1 MARYANKTCNTCG
14 IIKPAPEMTR
24 VIKTHTNVIKN
35 TVTSRDVIG
44 HLAGSKTSTKSLEK
58 AIFSGGGRKSTR
70 KTEVWSCYDCAG
82 IESPEQRERREEE
95 RALIAD
101 LKKKA
106 QKSAINQ
113 RKIGKITLEKINNLA
128 LLIKNDKNISHGDQ
142 AILCKKIKEFIFSF
156 ESAKNQLQNLVV
168 EDVNGKIEVGIDD
181 EYSENY
187 EFLDPKIMKLN
198 ASRLYLLRTVLFFL
212 GFYIIIIGLSPA
224 YVPNAKEDELG
235 PYFLVASIAW
245 TAFIWSGIPK
255 LHNAVKYQLKE
266 NSRIYF
272 DLLRTCEKDL
282 MNDLKKSQETVKRSI
297 MKVDN
302 TEKDL
307 LELKKR
313 LNALIKLEHSLD
325 ISIVILLIRLSYSD
339 GYRHHKEI
347 TYISDTFNL
356 DKKSINLAKEIASI
370 EGAEKVILNLVYRL
384 TRDNPDKR
392 KLVIAYLID
401 LASVDSKISED
412 EETLIKYYA
421 KYLDVPLNG
430 ISRKIN
436 DKKRTLKSIVVDESV
451 EDLFESNII
460 DEIFE

>member
-1 MARYANKTCNTCG
+1 
-14 IIKPAPEMTR
+14 MTR

-44 HLAGSKTSTKSLEK
+44 HLAGSKISTKSLEK

-95 RALIAD
+95 RDLIDD

-113 RKIGKITLEKINNLA
+113 RKIGKITLEKINNLT
-128 LLIKNDKNISHGDQ
+128 LLIKNDKNISPKDQ
-142 AILCKKIKEFIFSF
+142 AILYKKTKETIFSF
-156 ESAKNQLQNLVV
+156 EAAKNQLQDLTVT
-168 EDVNGKIEVGIDD
+168 DVNGKIEFGLNKG
-181 EYSENY
+181 YSENY

-212 GFYIIIIGLSPA
+212 GFYIMGIGTEALDAYLTNVKDEAKGLSLSF
-224 YVPNAKEDELG
+224 VI
-235 PYFLVASIAW
+235 VAW
-245 TAFIWSGIPK
+245 TTFIWSGIPK

-282 MNDLKKSQETVKRSI
+282 MNDFKKSQETVKRSI

-307 LELKKR
+307 LELKKC

-347 TYISDTFNL
+347 TYIADTFNL
-356 DKKSINLAKEIASI
+356 DKKSINLANEIASI